1 MNNDELAVELTSDEG
16 KVKTLYFDSLGVPS
30 IGVGRN
36 LRDRGL
42 SDDEIAYLLK
52 NDIAIVL
59 ADLDKN
65 LPWWRMMTEARQR
78 TLANMTF
85 NLGIT
90 KLLKFSNTLAYMRAG
105 DYDQAADGMMNSL
118 WAKQVPN
125 RATRL
130 AKIMRAG

>member
-1 MNNDELAVELTSDEG
+1 MNNDQLSVDLIIDEG
-16 KVKTLYFDSLGVPS
+16 KIKTLYLDSLGVPT

-65 LPWWRMMTEARQR
+65 LPWWRLMTEARQR

-90 KLLKFSNTLAYMRAG
+90 KLLKFSNTLAYMRSG
-105 DYDQAADGMMNSL
+105 DYDQAANGMLDSL

>member
-65 LPWWRMMTEARQR
+65 LPWWRLMTEARQR

-90 KLLKFSNTLAYMRAG
+90 KLLKFSNTLAYMRSG
-105 DYDQAADGMMNSL
+105 DYDQAANGMLDSL